1 MDTFGFETS
10 LIINLQLE
18 QMQKQFLNACTR
30 LNIVA
35 TFPKPTFQWLGS
47 NIRGRFKTSDCKT
60 GFVYSKDYNMQWGLK
75 CDKGDIYFEVRY
87 EDDVFNAIEPHFN
100 IQEFD
105 SDIIV
110 GYYEIQRS
118 IPLPIR
124 KDITFVSEDL
134 TIRVDGMVKR
144 SMPNADGKLYFG
156 DLSQQCNWPL
166 NVAPPVM
173 PRSPPPGLP
182 PVPPTAG
189 HVAGGLARASPF

>member
-18 QMQKQFLNACTR
+18 QMQKQFHNSCSR

-47 NIRGRFKTSDCKT
+47 NIRGRFKTSDCRT

-75 CDKGDIYFEVRY
+75 CDKGDIYFTVRY

-110 GYYEIQRS
+110 GYYEMQRS

-124 KDITFVSEDL
+124 KDIAFVSEDL
-134 TIRVDGMVKR
+134 TIRVYGRVKR
-144 SMPNADGKLYFG
+144 SMPDADGKLYFG
-156 DLSQQCNWPL
+156 D
-166 NVAPPVM
+166 
-173 PRSPPPGLP
+173 
-182 PVPPTAG
+182 
-189 HVAGGLARASPF
+189 